1 MPLHP
6 QHWLKAIPGGLYCEP
21 GGFFID
27 PSRPVDRA
35 IITHGHGDHARAGH
49 GKVAATAETLAIMGV
64 RYTEGFARETQAL
77 AYGERLAMGDVT
89 IMLEPAGHIL
99 GSAQV
104 VLEHGGCR
112 AVISGDY
119 KRRYDPTCPPFTPV
133 KCDVFITEA
142 TFGLPVFHHPPDKG
156 EIAKVLHARE
166 LFPDRSVLI
175 GAYSLGKCQ
184 RVIALLR
191 RASYERPIYL
201 HGAHQALCD
210 LYVGRGVQLGTL
222 LPATVAD
229 SSKIKNEIVLCPPA
243 AIGEVWSRR
252 LGDPVPAVAS
262 GWMRIRARARQAH
275 AELPL
280 VISDHADWDEL
291 LQTVRDTDAP
301 EVWVTH
307 GREEA
312 LIHAIEQTGRRAR
325 ALSLVGYEDEE

>member
-1 MPLHP
+1 
-6 QHWLKAIPGGLYCEP
+6 
-21 GGFFID
+21 
-27 PSRPVDRA
+27 
-35 IITHGHGDHARAGH
+35 
-49 GKVAATAETLAIMGV
+49 
-64 RYTEGFARETQAL
+64 
-77 AYGERLAMGDVT
+77 MGDVT

-119 KRRYDPTCPPFTPV
+119 KRRFDPTCPPFTPV

-156 EIAKVLHARE
+156 EIAKVLHARA

-191 RASYERPIYL
+191 RAGYERPIYL

-210 LYVGRGVQLGTL
+210 LYVARGVQLGTL

-229 SSKIKNEIVLCPPA
+229 SSKIRNEIVLCPPS
-243 AIGEVWSRR
+243 AIGEIWSRR

>member
-1 MPLHP
+1 MALHP
-6 QHWLKAIPGGLYCEP
+6 QHWLRPMTGGLYCEP

-35 IITHGHGDHARAGH
+35 IVTHGHGDHARAGH
-49 GKVAATAETLAIMGV
+49 GKVAATAETLAVMGV
-64 RYTEGFARETQAL
+64 RYGEGFARETQAL
-77 AYGERLAMGDVT
+77 AYGERIGMGDVT

-142 TFGLPVFHHPPDKG
+142 TFGLPVFRHPPDKG

-166 LFPDRSVLI
+166 LFPERSVLI
-175 GAYSLGKCQ
+175 GVYPLGKCQ
-184 RVIALLR
+184 RVIGLLR
-191 RASYERPIYL
+191 RAGYDRPIYL
-201 HGAHQALCD
+201 HGALQALTQ
-210 LYVGRGVQLGTL
+210 LYESHGVSLGPTASVAGMVPAQLK
-222 LPATVAD
+222 
-229 SSKIKNEIVLCPPA
+229 SEIVLCPPS

-252 LGDPVPAVAS
+252 MGDPVPAVAS
-262 GWMRIRARARQAH
+262 GWMRIRARARQAR

-291 LQTVRDTDAP
+291 LQTVRDVDAP

-312 LIHAIEQTGRRAR
+312 LIHAIQQSGRRAR

>member
-1 MPLHP
+1 MALHP
-6 QHWLKAIPGGLYCEP
+6 QHWLRPMPGGLYCEP

-35 IITHGHGDHARAGH
+35 IVTHGHGDHARAGH

-64 RYTEGFARETQAL
+64 RYGEGFARETRAL
-77 AYGERLAMGDVT
+77 AYGERLTLGDVT

-104 VLEHGGCR
+104 VLEHGGSR

-119 KRRYDPTCPPFTPV
+119 KRRFDPTCPPFTPV

-191 RASYERPIYL
+191 RAGYERPIYL

-210 LYVGRGVQLGTL
+210 LYVARGVQLGTL
-222 LPATVAD
+222 LPATATE
-229 SSKIKNEIVLCPPA
+229 SAKIKNEIVLCPPS

-252 LGDPVPAVAS
+252 MGDPMPAVAS
-262 GWMRIRARARQAH
+262 GWMRIRARARQAR

-280 VISDHADWDEL
+280 IISDHADWDEL
-291 LQTVRDTDAP
+291 QTTVRDVDAP
-301 EVWVTH
+301 EIWVTH

-312 LIHAIEQTGRRAR
+312 LIHAIEQTGRQAR

>member
-6 QHWLKAIPGGLYCEP
+6 QHWLRPMPGGLYCEP

-35 IITHGHGDHARAGH
+35 IVTHGHGDHARAGH
-49 GKVAATAETLAIMGV
+49 RKVAATAETLAIMGV
-64 RYTEGFARETQAL
+64 RYGEGFAHETQAL
-77 AYGERLAMGDVT
+77 AYGERLSMGDVT

-104 VLEHGGCR
+104 VLEHAGCR
-112 AVISGDY
+112 AVVSGDY
-119 KRRYDPTCPPFTPV
+119 KRRFDPTCPPFTPV

-142 TFGLPVFHHPPDKG
+142 TFGLPVFRHPPDRG

-191 RASYERPIYL
+191 RTGYERPIYL
-201 HGAHQALCD
+201 HGAHQALCE
-210 LYVGRGVQLGTL
+210 LYVARGVTLGAL
-222 LPATVAD
+222 LPATAPE
-229 SSKIKNEIVLCPPA
+229 SARIRNEIVLCPPS

-252 LGDPVPAVAS
+252 MGDPVPAVAS
-262 GWMRIRARARQAH
+262 GWMRIRARARQAR

-280 VISDHADWDEL
+280 IISDHCDWDEL
-291 LQTVRDTDAP
+291 LQTVRDVDAP

-312 LIHAIEQTGRRAR
+312 LIHAIQQTGRRAR

>member
-1 MPLHP
+1 MALHP

-35 IITHGHGDHARAGH
+35 IVTHGHGDHARSGH

-64 RYTEGFARETQAL
+64 RYGEGFAREAQAL
-77 AYGERLAMGDVT
+77 AYGEQLVMGDVT

-112 AVISGDY
+112 AVVSGDY
-119 KRRYDPTCPPFTPV
+119 KRRFDPTCPPFTPV

-156 EIAKVLHARE
+156 EIAKVLHARAV
-166 LFPDRSVLI
+166 FPERSVLI
-175 GAYSLGKCQ
+175 GVYPLGKCQ
-184 RVIALLR
+184 RVIGLLR
-191 RASYERPIYL
+191 RAGYDRPIYL
-201 HGAHQALCD
+201 HGALQTLTQ
-210 LYVGRGVQLGTL
+210 LYEARGVSLGPTAPVAGMVPAQLK
-222 LPATVAD
+222 
-229 SSKIKNEIVLCPPA
+229 SEIVLCPPS

-252 LGDPVPAVAS
+252 MGDPVPAVAS
-262 GWMRIRARARQAH
+262 GWMRIRARARQAR

-280 VISDHADWDEL
+280 IISDHCDWDEL
-291 LQTVRDTDAP
+291 LQTVRDVDAP

-312 LIHAIEQTGRRAR
+312 LIHAIQQTGRHAR

>member
-1 MPLHP
+1 MTPP
-6 QHWLKAIPGGLYCEP
+6 Q
-21 GGFFID
+21 
-27 PSRPVDRA
+27 
-35 IITHGHGDHARAGH
+35 
-49 GKVAATAETLAIMGV
+49 
-64 RYTEGFARETQAL
+64 GFARETQAL
-77 AYGERLAMGDVT
+77 GYGERLTMGDVT

-112 AVISGDY
+112 AVVSGDY
-119 KRRYDPTCPPFTPV
+119 KRRFDPTCPPFTPV

-156 EIAKVLHARE
+156 EIAKVLHARD

-184 RVIALLR
+184 RIIALLR
-191 RASYERPIYL
+191 RAGYDRPIYL

-210 LYVGRGVQLGTL
+210 LYVAQGVQLGTL
-222 LPATVAD
+222 LPATAAD
-229 SSKIKNEIVLCPPA
+229 SKKIVNEIVLCPPS
-243 AIGEVWSRR
+243 AIGEIWSRR
-252 LGDPVPAVAS
+252 MGDPVPAVAS
-262 GWMRIRARARQAH
+262 GWMRIRARARQAR

-280 VISDHADWDEL
+280 IISDHCDWDEL
-291 LQTVRDTDAP
+291 LATVRDVDAP

-312 LIHAIEQTGRRAR
+312 LIHAIQQGGRRAR

>member
-1 MPLHP
+1 M
-6 QHWLKAIPGGLYCEP
+6 PGGLYCEP

-35 IITHGHGDHARAGH
+35 IVTHGHGDHARAGH
-49 GKVAATAETLAIMGV
+49 GKVAATAETLAVMGV
-64 RYTEGFARETQAL
+64 RYGEGFARQTQAL
-77 AYGERLAMGDVT
+77 AYGERISMGDVT

-112 AVISGDY
+112 TVISGDY
-119 KRRYDPTCPPFTPV
+119 KRRFDPTCPPFTPV
-133 KCDVFITEA
+133 KCDVFVTEA
-142 TFGLPVFHHPPDKG
+142 TFGLPVFRHPPDRQ

-175 GAYSLGKCQ
+175 GVYALGKCQ
-184 RVIALLR
+184 RVIGLLR
-191 RASYERPIYL
+191 RAGYDKPIYL
-201 HGAHQALCD
+201 HGALQALTQ
-210 LYVGRGVQLGTL
+210 LYQERGVSLGSTASVAGMVPAQLK
-222 LPATVAD
+222 
-229 SSKIKNEIVLCPPA
+229 SEIVLCPPS

-252 LGDPVPAVAS
+252 MGDPVPAVAS
-262 GWMRIRARARQAH
+262 GWMRIRARARQAR

-280 VISDHADWDEL
+280 IISDHCDWDEL
-291 LQTVRDTDAP
+291 LATVRDVDAP

-312 LIHAIEQTGRRAR
+312 LIHAIQQTGRKAR

>member
-1 MPLHP
+1 MALHP
-6 QHWLKAIPGGLYCEP
+6 QHWLRPMTGGLYCEP

-35 IITHGHGDHARAGH
+35 IVTHGHGDHARAGH
-49 GKVAATAETLAIMGV
+49 GKVAATAETLAIMGA
-64 RYTEGFARETQAL
+64 RYGEGFARETQAL
-77 AYGERLAMGDVT
+77 SYGERLVMGDVT

-104 VLEHGGCR
+104 VLEHGGSR

-119 KRRYDPTCPPFTPV
+119 KRRHDPTCPPFTPV

-142 TFGLPVFHHPPDKG
+142 TFGLPVFRHPPDKG

-166 LFPDRSVLI
+166 LFPDRSLLI
-175 GAYSLGKCQ
+175 GVYALGKCQ

-191 RASYERPIYL
+191 RAGYDRPIYL
-201 HGAHQALCD
+201 HGALQALTQ
-210 LYVGRGVQLGTL
+210 LYESCGVPLGPTASVAGMVPAQLK
-222 LPATVAD
+222 
-229 SSKIKNEIVLCPPA
+229 SEIVLCPPS

-252 LGDPVPAVAS
+252 MGDPVPAVAS
-262 GWMRIRARARQAH
+262 GWMRIRARARQAR

-280 VISDHADWDEL
+280 IISDHCDWDEL
-291 LQTVRDTDAP
+291 LQTVREVEAP

-312 LIHAIEQTGRRAR
+312 LIHAIRQTGRRAR

>member
-1 MPLHP
+1 MALHP
-6 QHWLKAIPGGLYCEP
+6 QHWLRPMPGGLYCEP

-35 IITHGHGDHARAGH
+35 IVTHGHGDHARAGH

-64 RYTEGFARETQAL
+64 RYGEGFARETQAL
-77 AYGERLAMGDVT
+77 AYGARISMGDVT

-119 KRRYDPTCPPFTPV
+119 KRRHDPTCPPFTPV

-142 TFGLPVFHHPPDKG
+142 TFGLPVFHHPPDQG
-156 EIAKVLHARE
+156 EIAKVLHARA

-175 GAYSLGKCQ
+175 GVYPLGKCQ

-191 RASYERPIYL
+191 RAGYDKPIYL
-201 HGAHQALCD
+201 HGALQALTQ
-210 LYVGRGVQLGTL
+210 LYEARGVSLGPTASVAGMVPAQLR
-222 LPATVAD
+222 
-229 SSKIKNEIVLCPPA
+229 SEIVLCPPS

-252 LGDPVPAVAS
+252 MGDPVPAVAS
-262 GWMRIRARARQAH
+262 GWMRIRARARQAR

-280 VISDHADWDEL
+280 IISDHCDWDEL
-291 LQTVRDTDAP
+291 LQTVRDVDAP

-312 LIHAIEQTGRRAR
+312 LIHAIQQTGRRAR

>member
-1 MPLHP
+1 MALHP
-6 QHWLKAIPGGLYCEP
+6 QHWLRPMPGGLYCEP

-35 IITHGHGDHARAGH
+35 IVTHGHGDHARAGH
-49 GKVAATAETLAIMGV
+49 AKVAATAETLAIMEV
-64 RYTEGFARETQAL
+64 RYGEGFARETQAL
-77 AYGERLAMGDVT
+77 SYGERLIMGDVT

-119 KRRYDPTCPPFTPV
+119 KRRFDPTCPPFTPV

-142 TFGLPVFHHPPDKG
+142 TFGLPVFCHPPDKA

-166 LFPDRSVLI
+166 LFPERSVLI
-175 GAYSLGKCQ
+175 GVYALGKCQ
-184 RVIALLR
+184 RVIGLLR
-191 RASYERPIYL
+191 RAGYDRPIYL
-201 HGAHQALCD
+201 HGALQALTQ
-210 LYVGRGVQLGTL
+210 LYEDRGVTLGPTASVAGMVPAQLK
-222 LPATVAD
+222 A
-229 SSKIKNEIVLCPPA
+229 EIVLCPPS

-252 LGDPVPAVAS
+252 MGDPVPAVAS
-262 GWMRIRARARQAH
+262 GWMRIRARARQAR

-280 VISDHADWDEL
+280 IISDHADWDEL
-291 LQTVRDTDAP
+291 LATVRDVDAP

-312 LIHAIEQTGRRAR
+312 LIHAIEQTGRKAR

>member
-1 MPLHP
+1 M
-6 QHWLKAIPGGLYCEP
+6 PGGLYCEP

-35 IITHGHGDHARAGH
+35 IVTHGHGDHARAGH
-49 GKVAATAETLAIMGV
+49 GKVAATAETLAIMEV
-64 RYTEGFARETQAL
+64 RYGEGFARETQAL
-77 AYGERLAMGDVT
+77 AYGERLVMGDVT

-104 VLEHGGCR
+104 VLEHAGSR
-112 AVISGDY
+112 AVVSGDY
-119 KRRYDPTCPPFTPV
+119 KRRFDPTCPPFTPV

-156 EIAKVLHARE
+156 EIAKVLHARD
-166 LFPDRSVLI
+166 LFPDRGVLI
-175 GAYSLGKCQ
+175 GVYALGKCQ
-184 RVIALLR
+184 RVIGLLR
-191 RASYERPIYL
+191 RAGYDRPIYL
-201 HGAHQALCD
+201 HGALQALTQ
-210 LYVGRGVQLGTL
+210 LYESRGVSLGPTASVAGLVPAQLK
-222 LPATVAD
+222 
-229 SSKIKNEIVLCPPA
+229 SEIVLCPPS

-252 LGDPVPAVAS
+252 MGDPVPAVAS
-262 GWMRIRARARQAH
+262 GWMRIRARARQAR

-280 VISDHADWDEL
+280 IISDHADWDEL
-291 LQTVRDTDAP
+291 LATVRDVDAP

-312 LIHAIEQTGRRAR
+312 LIHAIEQTGRKAR

>member
-1 MPLHP
+1 M
-6 QHWLKAIPGGLYCEP
+6 PGGLYCEP

-35 IITHGHGDHARAGH
+35 IVTHGHGDHARSGH

-64 RYTEGFARETQAL
+64 RYGEGFAREAQAL
-77 AYGERLAMGDVT
+77 AYGERLTMGDVT

-112 AVISGDY
+112 AVVSGDY
-119 KRRYDPTCPPFTPV
+119 KRRFDPTCPPFTPV

-142 TFGLPVFHHPPDKG
+142 TFGLPVFRHPPDKG

-191 RASYERPIYL
+191 RTGYDRPIYL

-210 LYVGRGVQLGTL
+210 LYVAQGVQLGTL

-229 SSKIKNEIVLCPPA
+229 TKKITNEIVLCPPS
-243 AIGEVWSRR
+243 AIGEIWSRR
-252 LGDPVPAVAS
+252 MGDPVPAVAS
-262 GWMRIRARARQAH
+262 GWMRIRARARQRGV
-275 AELPL
+275 EMPL
-280 VISDHADWDEL
+280 VISDHADWCD
-291 LQTVRDTDAP
+291 LQRTIGDTGAG
-301 EVWVTH
+301 EIWITH
-307 GREEA
+307 GEA
-312 LIHAIEQTGRRAR
+312 DALAHWCATQGLNAKALHLI
-325 ALSLVGYEDEE
+325 GYGDEENEPAGAAA

>member
-1 MPLHP
+1 MALHP
-6 QHWLKAIPGGLYCEP
+6 QHWLRPMTGGLYCEP

-35 IITHGHGDHARAGH
+35 IVTHGHGDHARAGH

-64 RYTEGFARETQAL
+64 RYGEGFARETQAL
-77 AYGERLAMGDVT
+77 SYGERLVMGDVT

-104 VLEHGGCR
+104 VLEHGGSR

-119 KRRYDPTCPPFTPV
+119 KRRHDPTCPPFTPV

-142 TFGLPVFHHPPDKG
+142 TFGLPVFRHPPDKG

-166 LFPDRSVLI
+166 LFPDRSLLI
-175 GAYSLGKCQ
+175 GVYALGKCQ

-191 RASYERPIYL
+191 RAGYDRPIYL
-201 HGAHQALCD
+201 HGALQALTQ
-210 LYVGRGVQLGTL
+210 LYESCGVPLGPTASVAGMVPAQLK
-222 LPATVAD
+222 
-229 SSKIKNEIVLCPPA
+229 SEIVLCPPS

-252 LGDPVPAVAS
+252 MGDPVPAVAS
-262 GWMRIRARARQAH
+262 GWMRIRARARQAR

-280 VISDHADWDEL
+280 IISDHCDWDEL
-291 LQTVRDTDAP
+291 LQTVREVEAP

-312 LIHAIEQTGRRAR
+312 LIHAIRQTGRRAR

>member
-1 MPLHP
+1 M
-6 QHWLKAIPGGLYCEP
+6 PGGLYCEP

-35 IITHGHGDHARAGH
+35 IVTHGHGDHARAGH

-64 RYTEGFARETQAL
+64 RYGEGFARETQAL
-77 AYGERLAMGDVT
+77 AYGERLIMGDVT
-89 IMLEPAGHIL
+89 LMLEPAGHIL

-119 KRRYDPTCPPFTPV
+119 KRRFDPTCPPFTPV
-133 KCDVFITEA
+133 KCDVFVTEA
-142 TFGLPVFHHPPDKG
+142 TFGLPVFRHPPDRQ

-175 GAYSLGKCQ
+175 GVYALGKCQ
-184 RVIALLR
+184 RVIGLLR
-191 RASYERPIYL
+191 RAGYDKPIYL
-201 HGAHQALCD
+201 HGALQALTQ
-210 LYVGRGVQLGTL
+210 LYQERGVSLGSTASVAGMVPAQLK
-222 LPATVAD
+222 
-229 SSKIKNEIVLCPPA
+229 SEIVLCPPS

-252 LGDPVPAVAS
+252 MGDPVPAVAS
-262 GWMRIRARARQAH
+262 GWMRIRARARQAR

-280 VISDHADWDEL
+280 IISDHCDWDEL
-291 LQTVRDTDAP
+291 LATVRDVDAP

-312 LIHAIEQTGRRAR
+312 LIHAIQQTGRKAR

>member
-6 QHWLKAIPGGLYCEP
+6 QHWLRPMPGGLYCEP

-35 IITHGHGDHARAGH
+35 IVTHGHGDHARAGH
-49 GKVAATAETLAIMGV
+49 GKVAATAETLAIMSV
-64 RYTEGFARETQAL
+64 RYGEGFARETQAL
-77 AYGERLAMGDVT
+77 AYGERISLGDVT

-104 VLEHGGCR
+104 VLEHDGCR

-142 TFGLPVFHHPPDKG
+142 TFGLPVFRHPPDKN

-175 GAYSLGKCQ
+175 GVYALGKCQ

-191 RASYERPIYL
+191 RAGYDRPIYL
-201 HGAHQALCD
+201 HGALQALTQ
-210 LYVGRGVQLGTL
+210 LYESRGVALGPTASVAGIVPAQLK
-222 LPATVAD
+222 
-229 SSKIKNEIVLCPPA
+229 SEIVLCPPS

-252 LGDPVPAVAS
+252 MGDPVPAVAS
-262 GWMRIRARARQAH
+262 GWMRIRARARQAR

-280 VISDHADWDEL
+280 IISDHCDWDEL
-291 LQTVRDTDAP
+291 LQTVRDVDAP

-312 LIHAIEQTGRRAR
+312 LIHAIQQTGRKAR
-325 ALSLVGYEDEE
+325 ALSLIGYEDEE

>member
-1 MPLHP
+1 M
-6 QHWLKAIPGGLYCEP
+6 PGGLYCEP

-35 IITHGHGDHARAGH
+35 VITHGHGDHARAGH
-49 GKVAATAETLAIMGV
+49 GKAAATAETLAIMGV
-64 RYTEGFARETQAL
+64 RYGEDFARETQAL
-77 AYGERLAMGDVT
+77 AYGERLVMGDVT

-112 AVISGDY
+112 AVVSGDF
-119 KRRYDPTCPPFTPV
+119 KRRFDPTCPPFTPV

-142 TFGLPVFHHPPDKG
+142 TFGLPVFRHPPDKA

-166 LFPDRSVLI
+166 LFPERSVLI
-175 GAYSLGKCQ
+175 GVYALGKCQ

-191 RASYERPIYL
+191 RAGYDKPIYL
-201 HGAHQALCD
+201 HGALQALTE
-210 LYVGRGVQLGTL
+210 LYQARGVALGPTASVAGMVPAQLK
-222 LPATVAD
+222 
-229 SSKIKNEIVLCPPA
+229 SEIVLCPPS

-252 LGDPVPAVAS
+252 MGDPVPAVAS
-262 GWMRIRARARQAH
+262 GWMRIRARARQAR

-280 VISDHADWDEL
+280 IISDHADWDEL
-291 LQTVRDTDAP
+291 LATVRDVDAP

-312 LIHAIEQTGRRAR
+312 LIHAIEQSGRKAR

>member
-1 MPLHP
+1 MALHP
-6 QHWLKAIPGGLYCEP
+6 QHWLRAIPGGLYCER

-27 PSRPVDRA
+27 PSRPVERA

-49 GKVAATAETLAIMGV
+49 GKVAATAETLAIMAV
-64 RYTEGFARETQAL
+64 RYGEGFARETQGL
-77 AYGERLAMGDVT
+77 AYGERLTMGDVT

-104 VLEHGGCR
+104 VLEHGGSR
-112 AVISGDY
+112 AVISGDF
-119 KRRYDPTCPPFTPV
+119 KRRFDPTCPPFTPV

-142 TFGLPVFHHPPDKG
+142 TFALPVFRHPPDAQ
-156 EIAKVLHARE
+156 EIAKVLHALE

-175 GAYSLGKCQ
+175 GVYALGKCQ

-191 RASYERPIYL
+191 RAGYDKTIYL
-201 HGAHQALCD
+201 HGALQALTH
-210 LYVGRGVQLGTL
+210 LYENQGVGLGSVAPVAGMAPAQLK
-222 LPATVAD
+222 A
-229 SSKIKNEIVLCPPA
+229 EIVLCPPSV
-243 AIGEVWSRR
+243 IGEVWSRR
-252 LGDPVPAVAS
+252 IGDPVPAVAS
-262 GWMRIRARARQAH
+262 GWMRIRARARQAR

-280 VISDHADWDEL
+280 IISDHADWDEL
-291 LQTVRDTDAP
+291 LATVRDVDAP

-312 LIHAIEQTGRRAR
+312 LIHAIEQGGRKAR